1 MECWRGLEAHHS
13 TTPSLQY
20 SSPDEANGPTI
31 FCKENSKMATGI
43 TEQLA
48 IHTAKVRYE
57 DIPPEAIEK
66 AKDCILDQIGV
77 QLIGSTLEWNKIA
90 YRYVADM
97 GGRGESTV
105 VHYGKKV
112 PTLDAAFVNATF
124 GQGCELDDVGFA
136 AGGHPGAATVPVAL
150 AVGEKQHSSGKDFL
164 AAVVVGWDVMYRL
177 LAAVRPS
184 SGKRGFHSHG
194 IGAPFGAMATAAR
207 LLGLNDGQMLHAFGI
222 AGMHSSGTME
232 YDQTGG
238 EVKRVIAGIAAR
250 GGIQSALLAQLG
262 LTGPPTIIE
271 GKRGFLKV
279 FADGVEPEGITRD
292 LGREFKIMRI
302 WFKLY
307 PCVATVQGVIYTLGK
322 LIDEHRF
329 TADDVEEIQVG
340 ISETSLSHG
349 GAIYE
354 PHDTATAQF
363 SLPFSLA
370 IRLLKNDNDL
380 SFYMDPKLW
389 TDPKVLALAKK
400 VKSYADPNAKK
411 DQNYNTTMEVRLTN
425 GKTYKAFEPYP
436 PGSPLNRVSR
446 DVLRAKFRKMAR
458 AVLPDER
465 IDKLIEAVDRLETCN
480 DTAQLIP
487 LLVK

>member
-1 MECWRGLEAHHS
+1 
-13 TTPSLQY
+13 
-20 SSPDEANGPTI
+20 
-31 FCKENSKMATGI
+31 MATGI

-48 IHTAKVRYE
+48 IHTAKVRYK

-77 QLIGSTLEWNKIA
+77 ELIGSTLEWNKIA
-90 YRYVADM
+90 YRYVAEM

-105 VHYGKKV
+105 VNYGKKV

-150 AVGEKQHSSGKDFL
+150 ALAEKQGSSGKDFL
-164 AAVVVGWDVMYRL
+164 AAVVIGWDVMYRL
-177 LAAVRPS
+177 LLAVRPS
-184 SGKRGFHSHG
+184 AGKRGFHSHG

-207 LLGLNDGQMLHAFGI
+207 LLRLNDGQMLHAFGI

-250 GGIQSALLAQLG
+250 GGIQSAILAQFG

-279 FADGVEPEGITRD
+279 FADLVEPEEITRD

-307 PCVATVQGVIYTLGK
+307 PCVATVQGVIYTLNK

-329 TADDVEEIQVG
+329 SADDVDEIRVG

-354 PHDTATAQF
+354 PHDTASAQF

-389 TDPKVLALAKK
+389 TDPKVLALARK

-411 DQNYNTTMEVRLTN
+411 DQNYNTTMEVKLIN
-425 GKTYKAFEPYP
+425 GKTFKRFEPYP
-436 PGSPLNRVSR
+436 PGSPFNMVSR
-446 DVLRAKFRKMAR
+446 DVLRTKFRKMAS
-458 AVLPDER
+458 AVLTEEC
-465 IDKLIEAVDRLETCN
+465 IEELIAAVDRLETY
-480 DTAQLIP
+480 DDAAKLVP
-487 LLVK
+487 LLVR

>member
-1 MECWRGLEAHHS
+1 M
-13 TTPSLQY
+13 
-20 SSPDEANGPTI
+20 
-31 FCKENSKMATGI
+31 
-43 TEQLA
+43 
-48 IHTAKVRYE
+48 
-57 DIPPEAIEK
+57 
-66 AKDCILDQIGV
+66 
-77 QLIGSTLEWNKIA
+77 
-90 YRYVADM
+90 
-97 GGRGESTV
+97 
-105 VHYGKKV
+105 
-112 PTLDAAFVNATF
+112 LDAAFVNATF

-136 AGGHPGAATVPVAL
+136 AGGHPSAATVPVAL
-150 AVGEKQHSSGKDFL
+150 AVCEKQRASGKEFL
-164 AAVVVGWDVMYRL
+164 ASIVVGCDVMYRL
-177 LAAVRPS
+177 LAAIRPS

-207 LLGLNDGQMLHAFGI
+207 LLRLSDGQMLHAFGI

-250 GGIQSALLAQLG
+250 AGIQAAMLAQRG

-279 FADGVEPEGITRD
+279 FADQIEPEQITNN
-292 LGREFKIMRI
+292 LGSDFKIMRI

-307 PCVATVQGVIYTLGK
+307 PCVATVQGVIYTLSK
-322 LIDEHRF
+322 LIEEHHF
-329 TADDVEEIQVG
+329 GADDVEEIRVG

-354 PHDTATAQF
+354 PHDTASAQF
-363 SLPFSLA
+363 SMPFSLA

-389 TDPKVLALAKK
+389 SDPKVLALAKK

-411 DQNYNTTMEVRLTN
+411 DQNYNTTMEVKLAN

-436 PGSPLNRVSR
+436 PGSPLNMVSR

-458 AVLPDER
+458 AVLSEER
-465 IDKLIEAVDRLETCN
+465 IENLIDAVDRLDTCEN
-480 DTAQLIP
+480 AATLLP

>member
-1 MECWRGLEAHHS
+1 
-13 TTPSLQY
+13 
-20 SSPDEANGPTI
+20 
-31 FCKENSKMATGI
+31 MATGI

-57 DIPPEAIEK
+57 DIPPEASEK

-77 QLIGSTLEWNKIA
+77 ELIGSTLEWNKIA

-105 VHYGKKV
+105 VNYGKKV

-262 LTGPPTIIE
+262 LTAPPTIIE

-279 FADGVEPEGITRD
+279 FADVVEPEGITRD

-400 VKSYADPNAKK
+400 VKSYADPNATK
-411 DQNYNTTMEVRLTN
+411 DQNYNTTMEVKLTD

-436 PGSPLNRVSR
+436 PGSPLNMVSR

>member
-1 MECWRGLEAHHS
+1 MTTGLTETLAAHV
-13 TTPSLQY
+13 
-20 SSPDEANGPTI
+20 AR
-31 FCKENSKMATGI
+31 
-43 TEQLA
+43 
-48 IHTAKVRYE
+48 VRFE

-77 QLIGSTLEWNKIA
+77 ELIGSTLEWNKIA
-90 YRYVADM
+90 YRYVAEM
-97 GGRGESTV
+97 GGRGESTIV
-105 VHYGKKV
+105 NYGTRA
-112 PTLDAAFVNATF
+112 PALDAAFVNATF

-150 AVGEKQHSSGKDFL
+150 ALCEKQRVTGKDFL

-194 IGAPFGAMATAAR
+194 IGAPFGAMTAAAR
-207 LLGLNDGQMLHAFGI
+207 LLRLDEGQILHAFGI

-250 GGIQSALLAQLG
+250 GGIQSAMLAQRR

-279 FADGVEPEGITRD
+279 FADEVYPEEITRD
-292 LGREFKIMRI
+292 LGHEFRIVRI

-307 PCVATVQGVIYTLGK
+307 PCVATVQGVIYTLAK
-322 LIDEHRF
+322 LIEAHRF
-329 TADDVEEIQVG
+329 GADEIDEIRVG
-340 ISETSLSHG
+340 ISETSVAHG

-354 PHDTATAQF
+354 PHDTASAQF

-400 VKSYADPNAKK
+400 VKTYADPNAKK
-411 DQNYNTTMEVRLTN
+411 DQNYNTTMEVKLTE
-425 GKTYKAFEPYP
+425 GRTYKAFEPYP
-436 PGSPLNRVSR
+436 PGTPHNMVSR

-458 AVLPDER
+458 TVLTEER
-465 IDKLIEAVDRLETCN
+465 IEKLIEAVDCLETY
-480 DTAQLIP
+480 DDAAQLIP
-487 LLVK
+487 LVVK

>member
-1 MECWRGLEAHHS
+1 MSA
-13 TTPSLQY
+13 
-20 SSPDEANGPTI
+20 
-31 FCKENSKMATGI
+31 GI
-43 TEQLA
+43 TEKLA
-48 IHTAKVRYE
+48 AHTAAVRFA
-57 DIPPEAIEK
+57 DIPPAAIEK
-66 AKDCILDQIGV
+66 AKDCVLDQIGV
-77 QLIGSTLEWNKIA
+77 ELLGSTLEWNKIA
-90 YRYVADM
+90 YRYVAEM
-97 GGRGESTV
+97 GGRGESTIV
-105 VHYGKKV
+105 NYGDRT
-112 PTLDAAFVNATF
+112 PALDAAFVNATF

-150 AVGEKQHSSGKDFL
+150 ALCEKYRCTGRDFL

-177 LAAVRPS
+177 LLAVRPS

-207 LLGLNDGQMLHAFGI
+207 LMRLNDGQILHAFGI

-250 GGIQSALLAQLG
+250 GGIQAAMLAQLG

-279 FADGVEPEGITRD
+279 FADQVEPEEITRD
-292 LGREFKIMRI
+292 LGREFKIIRI

-307 PCVATVQGVIYTLGK
+307 PCVATVQGVIYTLSK
-322 LIDEHRF
+322 LIEEHRF
-329 TADDVEEIQVG
+329 GAADVDEIRVG

-354 PHDTATAQF
+354 PHDTASAQF

-389 TDPKVLALAKK
+389 TDPKVLALARK
-400 VKSYADPNAKK
+400 VKSYADPNAIR
-411 DQNYNTTMEVRLTN
+411 DQNYNTTMEVKLTN
-425 GKTYKAFEPYP
+425 GNVYKAFEPYP
-436 PGSPLNRVSR
+436 PGSPLNMVGR

-458 AVLPDER
+458 AVLSEER
-465 IDKLIEAVDRLETCN
+465 IDKLIEAVDRFETYEN
-480 DTAQLIP
+480 AAELIP
-487 LLVK
+487 LVVK

>member
-1 MECWRGLEAHHS
+1 
-13 TTPSLQY
+13 
-20 SSPDEANGPTI
+20 
-31 FCKENSKMATGI
+31 MATGI
-43 TEQLA
+43 TEMLA
-48 IHTAKVRYE
+48 THTARVRYE

-66 AKDCILDQIGV
+66 AKDCVLDQLGV
-77 QLIGSTLEWNKIA
+77 ELIGSTLEWNKIA

-97 GGRGESTV
+97 GGRAESTIV
-105 VHYGKKV
+105 NYGTKA

-136 AGGHPGAATVPVAL
+136 AGGHLGAATVPVAL
-150 AVGEKQHSSGKDFL
+150 ALCEKQRSTGKDFL
-164 AAVVVGWDVMYRL
+164 AAVVVGCDVMYRL

-194 IGAPFGAMATAAR
+194 IGAPFGAMTTAAR
-207 LLGLNDGQMLHAFGI
+207 LLHLNDGQILHAFGI

-250 GGIQSALLAQLG
+250 GGIQAAMLAQLG

-279 FADGVEPEGITRD
+279 FADEVEPEGITRD
-292 LGREFKIMRI
+292 LGSDFKIMRL

-307 PCVATVQGVIYTLGK
+307 PCVATVQGVIYTLTK
-322 LIDEHRF
+322 MIEEHHFSADDIDEIR
-329 TADDVEEIQVG
+329 VG

-354 PHDTATAQF
+354 PHDTASAQF

-411 DQNYNTTMEVRLTN
+411 DQNYNTTMEVKLSN
-425 GKTYKAFEPYP
+425 GKTYKAFEAYP
-436 PGSPLNRVSR
+436 PGSPHNMVSR
-446 DVLRAKFRKMAR
+446 DVLRTKFRKMAR
-458 AVLPDER
+458 AVLAEER
-465 IDKLIEAVDRLETCN
+465 IEKLIEAVDRLETYE
-480 DTAQLIP
+480 DAAKLIP

>member
-1 MECWRGLEAHHS
+1 
-13 TTPSLQY
+13 
-20 SSPDEANGPTI
+20 
-31 FCKENSKMATGI
+31 MASGI

-48 IHTAKVRYE
+48 AHTAKVRFE

-77 QLIGSTLEWNKIA
+77 ELIGSTLEWNKIA
-90 YRYVADM
+90 YRYVAEM

-105 VHYGKKV
+105 INYGAKV
-112 PTLDAAFVNATF
+112 PMLDAAFVNATF

-136 AGGHPGAATVPVAL
+136 AGGHPGAATVPTAL
-150 AVGEKQHSSGKDFL
+150 AVCEKHPCTGKDFL
-164 AAVVVGWDVMYRL
+164 AAVVVGCDVMYRL

-194 IGAPFGAMATAAR
+194 IGAPFGAMAVAAR
-207 LLGLNDGQMLHAFGI
+207 LLGLNQGQILHAFGI

-238 EVKRVIAGIAAR
+238 EVKRVIAGVAAR
-250 GGIQSALLAQLG
+250 GGIQSALLAQRG

-271 GKRGFLKV
+271 GKRGFLRV
-279 FADGVEPEGITRD
+279 FADQVEPEQITEG
-292 LGREFKIMRI
+292 LGKDFKIMRL

-307 PCVATVQGVIYTLGK
+307 PCVATVQGVIYTLSK
-322 LIDEHRF
+322 LIEEHRF
-329 TADDVEEIQVG
+329 GADDVDEIRVG

-354 PHDTATAQF
+354 PHDTASAQF

-389 TDPKVLALAKK
+389 TDPKVLALARK

-411 DQNYNTTMEVRLTN
+411 DQNYNTTMEVTLTD
-425 GKTYKAFEPYP
+425 GRTYKRFEPYP
-436 PGSPLNRVSR
+436 PGSPHNMVGR

-458 AVLPDER
+458 AVLTEQR
-465 IDKLIEAVDRLETCN
+465 IDPFIEAVDRLEACEN
-480 DTAQLIP
+480 AAELIP
-487 LLVK
+487 LLVR

>member
-1 MECWRGLEAHHS
+1 
-13 TTPSLQY
+13 
-20 SSPDEANGPTI
+20 
-31 FCKENSKMATGI
+31 
-43 TEQLA
+43 
-48 IHTAKVRYE
+48 
-57 DIPPEAIEK
+57 
-66 AKDCILDQIGV
+66 
-77 QLIGSTLEWNKIA
+77 
-90 YRYVADM
+90 
-97 GGRGESTV
+97 
-105 VHYGKKV
+105 
-112 PTLDAAFVNATF
+112 
-124 GQGCELDDVGFA
+124 
-136 AGGHPGAATVPVAL
+136 
-150 AVGEKQHSSGKDFL
+150 
-164 AAVVVGWDVMYRL
+164 
-177 LAAVRPS
+177 VRPS

-194 IGAPFGAMATAAR
+194 IGAPFGAMTTAAR
-207 LLGLNDGQMLHAFGI
+207 LMRLNDGQMLHAFGI

-250 GGIQSALLAQLG
+250 GGIQAAMLAQLG

-279 FADGVEPEGITRD
+279 FADQVEPEEITRD

-307 PCVATVQGVIYTLGK
+307 PCVATVQGVIYTLSK
-322 LIDEHRF
+322 LIEEHRF
-329 TADDVEEIQVG
+329 GADDVAEIRVG

-354 PHDTATAQF
+354 PHDTASAQF

-389 TDPKVLALAKK
+389 TDPKVLTLAKK
-400 VKSYADPNAKK
+400 VKSYADPNAKR
-411 DQNYNTTMEVRLTN
+411 DQNYNTTMEVKLTN
-425 GKTYKAFEPYP
+425 GNAYKAFEPYP
-436 PGSPLNRVSR
+436 PGSPLNMVGR

-458 AVLPDER
+458 AVLTEER
-465 IDKLIEAVDRLETCN
+465 IDKLIEAVDRLETYEN
-480 DTAQLIP
+480 AAELIP

>member
-1 MECWRGLEAHHS
+1 
-13 TTPSLQY
+13 
-20 SSPDEANGPTI
+20 
-31 FCKENSKMATGI
+31 MATGI

-48 IHTAKVRYE
+48 THTGKVRYE

-77 QLIGSTLEWNKIA
+77 ELIGSTLEWNKIA
-90 YRYVADM
+90 YRYVAEM

-105 VHYGKKV
+105 VNYGTKV

-136 AGGHPGAATVPVAL
+136 AGGHPSAATVPVAL

-164 AAVVVGWDVMYRL
+164 AAVVVGCDVMYRL

-194 IGAPFGAMATAAR
+194 IGAPFGAVATTAR
-207 LLGLNDGQMLHAFGI
+207 LLRLNEGQMLHAFGI

-238 EVKRVIAGIAAR
+238 EVKRVIAGVGAR
-250 GGIQSALLAQLG
+250 SGIQSAMLAQLG

-279 FADGVEPEGITRD
+279 FADQVEPDEVTRD

-307 PCVATVQGVIYTLGK
+307 PCVATVQGVIYTLSK
-322 LIDEHRF
+322 LIEEHRF
-329 TADDVEEIQVG
+329 GPDDIEEIRVG

-354 PHDTATAQF
+354 PHDTASAQF

-411 DQNYNTTMEVRLTN
+411 DQNYNTTMEVKLTN
-425 GKTYKAFEPYP
+425 GKSHKAFERYP
-436 PGSPLNRVSR
+436 PGSPLNMVSR
-446 DVLRAKFRKMAR
+446 DVLRAKFRKMAG
-458 AVLPDER
+458 AVLSEER
-465 IDKLIEAVDRLETCN
+465 IEKLVEAVDRL
-480 DTAQLIP
+480 DTYDDAAKLIP
-487 LLVK
+487 LIVK